1 MSVSLRIQ
9 IVNGLAWSLF
19 GKLVTQIFAWISTF
33 LVVRLLSPDD
43 YGVMAVLMVFF
54 SFIAIIANDG
64 LVRALVCYESM
75 GEHGRRMIFSL
86 SVLLNLIMSF
96 LMVALSPLLAKW
108 YESQDLMYC
117 IWGLAAV
124 TPLSSL
130 GVVPQAHLQQ
140 ELRFKEKAVVE
151 SVSGLFSAVVALVM
165 AYLGAGVWALV
176 LATMAMMLT
185 RVAGMCYVAKVRFGF
200 TGDFTG
206 GQSLLAY
213 AWHTQLGNVVWFL
226 YTRADAILIGKLLG
240 MEKVGVYSVASD
252 IASLPMA
259 KVNAVIGEV
268 SFAVFSKE
276 REQARLYLKKAMR
289 MMSVITF
296 PVFYG
301 IASIS
306 HEVVQLI
313 LGEQWAGAAPI
324 IAILCLIMPLRMLS
338 SVMHNFASGIGE
350 AKFCLHNGMVVAVI
364 MIISVAIGASY
375 GVIETAWGWVIGF
388 SIAYIWQMYRYA
400 SYLAVQLK
408 EQFEFVSPALISAI
422 MSVLLWWVTPWLSSS
437 FESLLGLMLIK
448 IAIGVFIA
456 APCLMILYGAEIKAI
471 LRREA

>member
-1 MSVSLRIQ
+1 MSASLRLQ

-19 GKLVTQIFAWISTF
+19 GKLVTQIFAWFSTF

-54 SFIAIIANDG
+54 SFITIIANDG

-75 GEHGRRMIFSL
+75 GEHGRRIIFSL
-86 SVLLNLIMSF
+86 SILLNLTMSL
-96 LMVALSPLLAKW
+96 LMVVLSPFLSEW
-108 YESQDLMYC
+108 YKNQDLMYC

-140 ELRFKEKAVVE
+140 GLRFKEKAVVE
-151 SVSGLFSAVVALVM
+151 SVSGLFSALVALVM

-176 LATMAMMLT
+176 LATIAMILT
-185 RVAGMCYVAKVRFGF
+185 RVAGMCYVAKVSFSF
-200 TGDFTG
+200 TRDFTG
-206 GQSLLAY
+206 GRNLLAY

-252 IASLPMA
+252 IASLPMS
-259 KVNAVIGEV
+259 KVNAVLGEV

-276 REQARLYLKKAMR
+276 REQARAYLKKAMR

-301 IASIS
+301 IAAIS

-313 LGEQWAGAAPI
+313 LGEQWTDAAPI
-324 IAILCLIMPLRMLS
+324 IAILCLIMPFRMLS
-338 SVMHNFASGIGE
+338 SVMHNFASGLGE
-350 AKFCLHNGMVVAVI
+350 AKFCLHNGVVVAVI
-364 MIISVAIGASY
+364 MIVSVTIGAVQ
-375 GVIETAWGWVIGF
+375 GVIETAWGWVVGF
-388 SIAYIWQMYRYA
+388 SIAYIWQIYRY
-400 SYLAVQLK
+400 SSHLSVQWKDQL
-408 EQFEFVSPALISAI
+408 EFISPALISGG
-422 MSVLLWWVTPWLSSS
+422 MSAALWLATPWLSSS
-437 FESLLGLMLIK
+437 ITSLLWLMLVK
-448 IAIGVFIA
+448 IAVGISIA
-456 APCLMILYGAEIKAI
+456 APCLIVLYGVEVKAI
-471 LRREA
+471 LRREG